1 MRKIIFIVFILSTIL
16 VASYFYINLG
26 GAEKINF
33 QYLESQDYTIIGK
46 GFKGRYSDP
55 KLETIF
61 YETRDYLLNGEMS
74 GNLVVIN
81 KGDDVD
87 ALQVDQIIGILI
99 QGEENVIPEG
109 YEKISMTNKKVVRA
123 KLTSH
128 NFVMKNPEDVR
139 LSATQF
145 SDSLKLRLS
154 NVTIEQYL
162 SDRELYVDYII
173 E

>member
-1 MRKIIFIVFILSTIL
+1 
-16 VASYFYINLG
+16 
-26 GAEKINF
+26 
-33 QYLESQDYTIIGK
+33 
-46 GFKGRYSDP
+46 
-55 KLETIF
+55 
-61 YETRDYLLNGEMS
+61 
-74 GNLVVIN
+74 
-81 KGDDVD
+81 DVD

-99 QGEENVIPEG
+99 QGEESFIPEG
-109 YEKISMTNKKVVRA
+109 YEKISMINEKVVRA